1 MITHNKKGRMVIVDT
16 EGRFPDA
23 ESIKGLLYDLID
35 CLQVCAEEGMTVPHL
50 HHFLTLLLP
59 TERQVR
65 GMVRATPRGVDGGEL
80 PENPNES
87 FCGLHLDIDSPISRF
102 ARYRK
107 RSRAIDEMC
116 EAGLLEDALPE
127 ELMEDG
133 DVADDDFGGDG
144 LDGTEQA

>member
-1 MITHNKKGRMVIVDT
+1 M
-16 EGRFPDA
+16 
-23 ESIKGLLYDLID
+23 LYDLID

-127 ELMEDG
+127 ELMED
-133 DVADDDFGGDG
+133 DDMADDDFGGDDF
-144 LDGTEQA
+144 DGAEQA